1 MSEYQLAAESRTD
14 TGKGAAR
21 RIRSA
26 GRVPAVL
33 YGHGIKPEHLSV
45 DAREFGLALRTGGAN
60 ALLQLQ
66 VGRKRHLALAREVQ
80 RHPVRGNYVHID
92 FLVVRRGEKVT
103 VQVPLHLVGDAPGV
117 VEGGILDQDL
127 HQLNVEAEVTAVPE
141 AIEGDVSG
149 LRIGDVLRVSDL
161 KAPAGAT
168 ILDDPE
174 APVVS
179 VVAPTVERVKE
190 EEEEAE
196 EGAEGAVAEGAAPAE
211 GGEAAAEGSE
221 GGEEA

>member
-21 RIRSA
+21 RVRAA

-33 YGHGIKPEHLSV
+33 YGHGIKPEHLSI
-45 DAREFGLALRTGGAN
+45 DAREFGQAIRSGGAN
-60 ALLQLQ
+60 ALLELQL
-66 VGRKRHLALAREVQ
+66 GRTRHLALAREVQ
-80 RHPVRGNYVHID
+80 RHPVRGTYTHVD
-92 FLVVRRGEKVT
+92 FLVVRRGEQVT
-103 VQVPLHLVGDAPGV
+103 VSVPVHLVGEAPGV
-117 VEGGILDQDL
+117 VQGGILDQDL
-127 HQLNVEAEVTAVPE
+127 HQLSVEAEVTAVPE

-149 LRIGDVLRVSDL
+149 LQIGDVLRVSDL

-174 APVVS
+174 ASVVS
-179 VVAPTVERVKE
+179 VVAPTVEQVKE
-190 EEEEAE
+190 EEEAAEA
-196 EGAEGAVAEGAAPAE
+196 AEGEPAPEAEGAA
-211 GGEAAAEGSE
+211 EASE

>member
-21 RIRSA
+21 RVRAA

-33 YGHGIKPEHLSV
+33 YGHGIKPEHLSI
-45 DAREFGLALRTGGAN
+45 DAREFGQAIRSGGAN
-60 ALLQLQ
+60 ALLELQL
-66 VGRKRHLALAREVQ
+66 GRTRHLALAREVQ
-80 RHPVRGNYVHID
+80 RHPVRGTYTHVD
-92 FLVVRRGEKVT
+92 FLVVRRGEQVT
-103 VQVPLHLVGDAPGV
+103 VSVPVHLVGEAPGV
-117 VEGGILDQDL
+117 VQGGILDQDL
-127 HQLNVEAEVTAVPE
+127 HQLSVEAEVTAVPE

-149 LRIGDVLRVSDL
+149 LQIGDVLRVSDL

-174 APVVS
+174 ASVVS
-179 VVAPTVERVKE
+179 VVAPTVEPVE
-190 EEEEAE
+190 EEEEAPE
-196 EGAEGAVAEGAAPAE
+196 AVEGEPAPEAEGAA
-211 GGEAAAEGSE
+211 EASE

>member
-1 MSEYQLAAESRTD
+1 MSEYQLAAEPRAD

-21 RIRSA
+21 RIRAS

-45 DAREFGLALRTGGAN
+45 DARDFSQALRSGGAN

-66 VGRKRHLALAREVQ
+66 FGSDRHLALAREIQ
-80 RHPVRGNYVHID
+80 RHPLRGTYTHVD

-103 VQVPLHLVGDAPGV
+103 VSVPVHLIGDAPGV
-117 VEGGILDQDL
+117 VQGGILDQDL
-127 HQLNVEAEVTAVPE
+127 HQLSVEAEVTAVPE

-149 LRIGDVLRVSDL
+149 LQIGDVLRVGEL
-161 KAPAGAT
+161 KVPSGAT
-168 ILDDPE
+168 ILDDLE
-174 APVVS
+174 ASVVS
-179 VVAPTVERVKE
+179 VIAPTVERAAA
-190 EEEEAE
+190 EAE
-196 EGAEGAVAEGAAPAE
+196 VAEGEAAAGEGAAE
-211 GGEAAAEGSE
+211 GERAEGSE

>member
-21 RIRSA
+21 RVRAA

-33 YGHGIKPEHLSV
+33 YGHGIKPEHLSI
-45 DAREFGLALRTGGAN
+45 DAREFGQAIRSGGAN
-60 ALLQLQ
+60 ALLELQL
-66 VGRKRHLALAREVQ
+66 GRTRHLALAREVQ
-80 RHPVRGNYVHID
+80 RHPVRGTYTHVD
-92 FLVVRRGEKVT
+92 FLVVRRGEQVT
-103 VQVPLHLVGDAPGV
+103 VSVPVHLVGEAPGV
-117 VEGGILDQDL
+117 VQGGILDQDL
-127 HQLNVEAEVTAVPE
+127 HQLSVEAEVTAVPE

-149 LRIGDVLRVSDL
+149 LQIGDVLRVSDL

-174 APVVS
+174 ASVVS
-179 VVAPTVERVKE
+179 VVAPTVEPVKE
-190 EEEEAE
+190 EEEAAEA
-196 EGAEGAVAEGAAPAE
+196 AEGEPAPEAEGAA
-211 GGEAAAEGSE
+211 EASE

>member
-21 RIRSA
+21 RVRAA

-33 YGHGIKPEHLSV
+33 YGHGIKPEHLSI
-45 DAREFGLALRTGGAN
+45 DAREFGQAMRGGGAN
-60 ALLQLQ
+60 ALLELQL
-66 VGRKRHLALAREVQ
+66 GRTRHLALAREVQ
-80 RHPVRGNYVHID
+80 RHPVRGTYTHID

-103 VQVPLHLVGDAPGV
+103 VSVPVHLVGEAPGV
-117 VEGGILDQDL
+117 VQGGILDQDL
-127 HQLNVEAEVTAVPE
+127 HQLSVEAEVTAVPE

-149 LRIGDVLRVSDL
+149 LQIGDVLRVSDL

-174 APVVS
+174 ASVVS
-179 VVAPTVERVKE
+179 VVAPTVEPVE
-190 EEEEAE
+190 EEEEAAE
-196 EGAEGAVAEGAAPAE
+196 AAEGEPAAEAEGAA
-211 GGEAAAEGSE
+211 EASE

>member
-1 MSEYQLAAESRTD
+1 MSEYQLAAESRAD

-45 DAREFGLALRTGGAN
+45 DAREFGQALRTGGAN
-60 ALLQLQ
+60 ALLQLRL
-66 VGRKRHLALAREVQ
+66 GRNRHLALAREVQ
-80 RHPVRGNYVHID
+80 RHPVRGTFIHID

-103 VQVPLHLVGDAPGV
+103 VQVPVHLLGDAPGV

-141 AIEGDVSG
+141 SIEADVSG
-149 LRIGDVLRVSDL
+149 LGVGDVLRVADL
-161 KAPAGAT
+161 KAPEGAT
-168 ILDDPE
+168 ILDGPE
-174 APVVS
+174 ASVVS
-179 VVAPTVERVKE
+179 VVAPTVEPVKK

-196 EGAEGAVAEGAAPAE
+196 GAEGELAEGAAPAAE
-211 GGEAAAEGSE
+211 GEAAAEGSQ